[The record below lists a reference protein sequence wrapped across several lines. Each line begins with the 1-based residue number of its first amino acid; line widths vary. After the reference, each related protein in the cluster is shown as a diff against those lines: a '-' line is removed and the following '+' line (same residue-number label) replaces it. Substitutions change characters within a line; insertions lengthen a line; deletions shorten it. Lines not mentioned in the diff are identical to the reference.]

1 MGEVTSEEAE
11 ELRALAAAYRD
22 KFGRPL
28 VICVDNVVD
37 RKHLLSSGWRRVE
50 HSPAREARF
59 ALGEIIDIADLRFDQ
74 LVADANPVRAAW
86 DAGFERL

>member
-1 MGEVTSEEAE
+1 VSAEEAE
-11 ELRALAAAYRD
+11 ELRTLAAAYRE

-50 HSPAREARF
+50 GVP
-59 ALGEIIDIADLRFDQ
+59 G
-74 LVADANPVRAAW
+74 
-86 DAGFERL
+86 AGRGGCGCRCRPQGGL